1 MTLYELT
8 SEYMELLAMAQ
19 DPEIDVET
27 LADTM
32 EGLSGEIDE
41 KLDGYAII
49 INSLKTD
56 AAQLKAEE
64 ERLANMRKSLENKQK
79 KMLGVIT
86 NMMAVTEKQKI
97 KTAKYS
103 FTLQKNPPSL
113 MIDDP
118 YIENFPEEY
127 IVQPDPVIDKA
138 KIKADLKAGKD
149 LEGLA
154 HLESSVGVRIR

>member
-8 SEYMELLAMAQ
+8 GKYMELLAMAE
-19 DPEIDVET
+19 DPEIDAET

-32 EGLSGEIDE
+32 EGIAGEIED
-41 KLDGYAII
+41 KLDGYAVI

-56 AAQLKAEE
+56 AAQIKAEE
-64 ERLANMRKSLENKQK
+64 ERLSNMRKALENKQK
-79 KMLGVIT
+79 KMLAVIT

-103 FTLQKNPPSL
+103 FTLRKNPPSL

-127 IVQPDPVIDKA
+127 IVQPEPIIDKA
-138 KIKADLKAGKD
+138 KIKEDLKAGKD

-154 HLESSVGVRIR
+154 HLESSVGVIIR